1 MMVQRSLIMTN
12 QICVSSYS
20 LRQLLG
26 PISGVFRGPDGVKTS
41 HVWSQNPQTMT
52 LLEFPGQVKEHLGL
66 DAVEICQFHLPEH
79 TPAYLDQLKG
89 ALSDAGVTLV
99 SMPIDV
105 GDISHAN
112 ATYREE
118 DLAEIEEWM
127 RIAASLG
134 ASKVRVNSGHPEV

>member
-52 LLEFPGQVKEHLGL
+52 LLEFPGQVREHLRL
-66 DAVEICQFHLPEH
+66 DAVEVCQFHLPEH
-79 TPAYLDQLKG
+79 TPAYRDQLKG
-89 ALSDAGVTLV
+89 ALDDAGARLV
-99 SMPIDV
+99 SMRWHG

-112 ATYREE
+112 VAYR
-118 DLAEIEEWM
+118 
-127 RIAASLG
+127 
-134 ASKVRVNSGHPEV
+134 